1 MKIGVTKLESW
12 AKPSRLVFSLGELE
26 NQKLYRRLKQSCF
39 EDEFRFN
46 IFNFCTSKPT
56 SKFGLKK
63 CWYTSGRHPEGNTLM
78 TGSSPACVSV

>member
-1 MKIGVTKLESW
+1 MKIGGTKLESW

-63 CWYTSGRHPEGNTLM
+63 CWYTSGRYPEG
-78 TGSSPACVSV
+78 